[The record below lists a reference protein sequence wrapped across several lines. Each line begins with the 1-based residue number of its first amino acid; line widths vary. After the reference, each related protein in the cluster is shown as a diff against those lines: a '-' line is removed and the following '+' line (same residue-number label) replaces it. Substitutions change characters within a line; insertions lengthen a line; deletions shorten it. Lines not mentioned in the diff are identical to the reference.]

1 MDRFRTMLIIMD
13 GWGWREAEEGNA
25 VRLARTPH
33 VDALMAHYPS
43 TLIQASGP
51 WVGLPEGQMG
61 NSEVGHLNLGAGRV
75 VYQDIMRIHRAV
87 EDGSFFENPVLVR
100 AMETARGHTLHL
112 MGLVSDGG
120 VHSHIDHLVAL
131 LRMAHELGVERVAV
145 HAILDGRD
153 TSPHGGAGYLRT
165 LGERMAAIG
174 TGRVA
179 SVVGRYYA
187 MDRDRRWERTRRA
200 WALYALGE
208 GERATDPVAAVEA
221 SYARDV
227 TDEFVE
233 PVCIVDD
240 AGTPRATVR
249 DDDVVVFFNFRAD
262 RARQITRAF
271 TEASFDGFERPV
283 TPRVHWVCMTRYDET
298 FDLPV
303 VFPPESM
310 RNILAE
316 VTAAAGRR
324 SLRIAETEKYAHV
337 TYFFNGG
344 DETAWPGETRILV
357 PSPKVATYD
366 LQPEMSAR
374 EVTER
379 LLAEL
384 ASDRHDWIVCNFAN
398 PDMVGH
404 TGVLEAAIR
413 ACETVDACVGRV
425 IEALDL
431 GRWRAIVT
439 ADHGNADVMI
449 DPDTGA
455 PHTAHTTSPVP
466 CILVDPD
473 YRGELVDDG
482 SLRDIAPTMLNW
494 MGIDPPPQMTG
505 RDLRRDR

>member
-1 MDRFRTMLIIMD
+1 MNRYKVILIIMD
-13 GWGWREAEEGNA
+13 GWGWREEREGNA
-25 VRLARTPH
+25 VRQARTPN
-33 VDALMAHYPS
+33 VDALIERFPH
-43 TLIQASGP
+43 TLIQGSGP

-75 VYQDIMRIHRAV
+75 VYQDIMRIHRAI
-87 EDGSFFENPVLVR
+87 EDRSFFENEVLVD
-100 AMETARGHTLHL
+100 AMDRARGHTLHL
-112 MGLVSDGG
+112 MGLLSDGG

-131 LRMAHELGVERVAV
+131 LRMARDRGVERVAV

-165 LGERMAAIG
+165 LGEAMAEVG
-174 TGRVA
+174 VGRVA
-179 SVVGRYYA
+179 SVVGRYWA
-187 MDRDRRWERTRRA
+187 MDRDKRWDRTRRA
-200 WALYALGE
+200 WALYVHGE
-208 GERATDPVAAVEA
+208 GEAARDPAAAVEA
-221 SYARDV
+221 SYERDV

-233 PVCIVDD
+233 PVCIVDEGGD
-240 AGTPRATVR
+240 PVATIG
-249 DDDVVVFFNFRAD
+249 DGDVVVFFNFRAD

-271 TEASFDGFERPV
+271 TDADFDGFERDV
-283 TPRVHWVCMTRYDET
+283 TPKVHWVCMTRYDET

-303 VFPPESM
+303 AFPPETL
-310 RNILAE
+310 RGILAE
-316 VTAAAGRR
+316 VTSNAGLR

-366 LQPEMSAR
+366 LQPEMSAH

-379 LLAEL
+379 LLAEI
-384 ASDRHDWIVCNFAN
+384 AADRHDWIVCNFAN

-425 IEALDL
+425 IDALDL
-431 GRWRAIVT
+431 DRWRAIVT
-439 ADHGNADVMI
+439 ADHGNADIMI
-449 DPDTGA
+449 DPETGA

-473 YRGELVDDG
+473 WKGELIDDG
-482 SLRDIAPTMLNW
+482 ALRDIAPTMLNW
-494 MGIDPPPQMTG
+494 MGIDPPPEMTG
-505 RDLRRDR
+505 RDLHRRA